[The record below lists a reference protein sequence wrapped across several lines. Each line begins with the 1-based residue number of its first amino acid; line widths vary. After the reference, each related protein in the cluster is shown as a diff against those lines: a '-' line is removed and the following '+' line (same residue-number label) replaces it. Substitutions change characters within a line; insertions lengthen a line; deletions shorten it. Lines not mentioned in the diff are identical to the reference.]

1 MAVFK
6 VAGDNLLDR
15 IQNAQSLLTIIKANE
30 AQRSNEEENKIFKGL
45 FYVVLY
51 GAIERCIVDC
61 VSICINHL
69 NGLSLTVGDIRPE
82 LWALAFD
89 PDCTRIEQN
98 SNSKK
103 WGNRNQLFVQLYGD
117 KMMPSISEILFPTS
131 IGNIKMEQVAGV
143 WRTFGIQEPY
153 NPDITKGYDQTLI
166 NVADYRMQIAHGR
179 STAAEVGA
187 HCTSADM
194 QKTLEK
200 VDFYCNY
207 VITCFENYVSNKDF
221 RR

>member
-15 IQNAQSLLTIIKANE
+15 IHNARTLLNVIKANE
-30 AQRSNEEENKIFKGL
+30 ANRIAEEETKIHKGL
-45 FYVVLY
+45 FFVVLY
-51 GAIERCIVDC
+51 GAIERCMVDC

-69 NGLSLTVGDIRPE
+69 NSLSLNIGDLRPE
-82 LWALAFD
+82 LWALAFH
-89 PDCTRIEQN
+89 PDFTRIEQN
-98 SNSKK
+98 SNDKK
-103 WGNRNQLFVQLYGD
+103 WGNRNQLCVHLKVVDPLPTIGNA
-117 KMMPSISEILFPTS
+117 LFPTS
-131 IGNIKMEQVAGV
+131 IGNIKMKQIDGI
-143 WRTFGIQEPY
+143 WKTFGIKEPI
-153 NPDITKGYDQTLI
+153 NPDLSKGYDQTLI

-179 STAAEVGA
+179 STAAEIGA

-200 VDFYCNY
+200 VDYYCNY
-207 VITCFENYVSNKDF
+207 VITCFEKYVTNEDF